1 MENRIKGLDL
11 ARTFSI
17 FGMMVVNYH
26 FAFGAF
32 QGNSLLQEAANF
44 FSGRASATFVILAG
58 MGLILFSR
66 KMRENPEDILLKN
79 KTKRILLNRSLFL
92 FIIGTLDSIYWPADI
107 LRSYG
112 AFFLIGSLSL
122 NWKKYQYLIASLL
135 SILIFTVLFILFD
148 FSKDWDTLTFSY
160 NGFWT
165 PTGFLKSLFFNGW
178 NPLFPWIGFFFYG
191 MFLGTHL
198 CEEKNS
204 KKLIGL
210 VSILVF
216 LILFSCSLISEIREI
231 INPSFMKTLYTQKSI
246 FIVNQLPP
254 LPLYYFLSISF
265 ANLVILFFW
274 KIGDMCQNSK
284 LVQFLSRVGM
294 YSHTIYLFH
303 IYIGIIIYLIIR
315 NIPSEEAFYSSY
327 GTESI
332 EFMWIF
338 TLAAFMFSSIFCFLW
353 SKFYSAGPLELLVKK
368 LTESKHTY

>member
-32 QGNSLLQEAANF
+32 QGNLLLQETANF

-79 KTKRILLNRSLFL
+79 KSKRILMNRSLFL

-135 SILIFTVLFILFD
+135 SILIFTVLYILFD

-165 PTGFLKSLFFNGW
+165 
-178 NPLFPWIGFFFYG
+178 
-191 MFLGTHL
+191 
-198 CEEKNS
+198 
-204 KKLIGL
+204 
-210 VSILVF
+210 
-216 LILFSCSLISEIREI
+216 
-231 INPSFMKTLYTQKSI
+231 
-246 FIVNQLPP
+246 
-254 LPLYYFLSISF
+254 
-265 ANLVILFFW
+265 
-274 KIGDMCQNSK
+274 
-284 LVQFLSRVGM
+284 
-294 YSHTIYLFH
+294 
-303 IYIGIIIYLIIR
+303 
-315 NIPSEEAFYSSY
+315 
-327 GTESI
+327 
-332 EFMWIF
+332 
-338 TLAAFMFSSIFCFLW
+338 
-353 SKFYSAGPLELLVKK
+353 
-368 LTESKHTY
+368 